1 MDKER
6 DEKVKKFEREVIKGA
21 AAETVQRYGSAVKEH
36 YVAYSGTDNETGH
49 KLAKGLKDISQS
61 KINPEYRNQNI
72 KQQAGFAAE
81 VKSVARKNADNIIKG
96 KPNRLIRTDDIGR
109 VNDPLYDLV
118 ERAPDGTVISGTA
131 SQMKFVGNSPEE
143 LLSKLS
149 SKKYEKYLDAK
160 AILDIADDDYEA
172 LVGKNGTPGII
183 DEKIVKLREQ
193 ADHAKQIGKSEVAEQ
208 KLGQIQKYE
217 NIREKLRKSGLT
229 RDEAVEARLY
239 AKWSTAKD
247 VMKNAHGAGMEQIGI
262 GAKISGGISL
272 VKNVVA
278 CIKGDKTPE
287 EAAVAVAADT
297 RTGMVA
303 SYTAAFSGSVIK
315 GAMQNSSS
323 TYIRG
328 LAKTN
333 LATGLVTT
341 TANVGKTLHRYFC
354 GDISSAE
361 CVEELGQQGVG
372 EIGSAMLSAMGA
384 SYATTI
390 APEISVKLFGAVGG
404 LAGATLGYAAAI
416 ACYQEIA
423 TALKEAELAR
433 EERIRIEQ
441 ECAETVTMIR
451 QYRQEMNI
459 RVSEYMTKHI
469 RTFNQGFLEMDKA
482 IIEHDIN
489 GFIRGNVH
497 IQEVLG
503 KEVQFRTQEEFDEL
517 MLSDAAFRL

>member
-247 VMKNAHGAGMEQIGI
+247 VMKNAHGAGMEQI
-262 GAKISGGISL
+262 
-272 VKNVVA
+272 
-278 CIKGDKTPE
+278 
-287 EAAVAVAADT
+287 
-297 RTGMVA
+297 
-303 SYTAAFSGSVIK
+303 
-315 GAMQNSSS
+315 
-323 TYIRG
+323 
-328 LAKTN
+328 
-333 LATGLVTT
+333 
-341 TANVGKTLHRYFC
+341 
-354 GDISSAE
+354 
-361 CVEELGQQGVG
+361 
-372 EIGSAMLSAMGA
+372 EIGVK
-384 SYATTI
+384 I
-390 APEISVKLFGAVGG
+390 DRKSVV
-404 LAGATLGYAAAI
+404 
-416 ACYQEIA
+416 
-423 TALKEAELAR
+423 
-433 EERIRIEQ
+433 
-441 ECAETVTMIR
+441 
-451 QYRQEMNI
+451 
-459 RVSEYMTKHI
+459 
-469 RTFNQGFLEMDKA
+469 
-482 IIEHDIN
+482 
-489 GFIRGNVH
+489 
-497 IQEVLG
+497 
-503 KEVQFRTQEEFDEL
+503 
-517 MLSDAAFRL
+517 